1 MTNERRGANIRPAKR
16 EGENDVKYLR
26 LLVPAFLLMAAMVA
40 LGQPAAAHERRLVAV
55 IHGAGLST
63 MDAMG
68 NLRGPTSFTID
79 ARLYSDGSATGWI
92 YCADLKG
99 SINPADGSGVEG
111 VVAGPVSRWSRV
123 NGKIALTATLTL
135 AGTPLVLSS
144 TVTIQ
149 KFGGAGKGHWT
160 MSLPAFE
167 TPGGPPTC
175 SEAIT
180 SGRLVI
186 DYSNREDED

>member
-1 MTNERRGANIRPAKR
+1 MRH
-16 EGENDVKYLR
+16 LR
-26 LLVPAFLLMAAMVA
+26 FLLPAFLLIAAMA
-40 LGQPAAAHERRLVAV
+40 TSGQPAAAHERRLVAV

-63 MDAMG
+63 MDTMG
-68 NLRGPTSFTID
+68 NFRGPTAFTIH

-99 SINPADGSGVEG
+99 SINPADGSSVEG
-111 VVAGPVSRWSRV
+111 VVAGPVTRWTRV
-123 NGKIALTATLTL
+123 HGKIALIGTLTIVGDPSHTVF
-135 AGTPLVLSS
+135 AS

-160 MSLPAFE
+160 MSIPAFE
-167 TPGGPPTC
+167 APGGPPTC

-180 SGRLVI
+180 SGRLDI

>member
-1 MTNERRGANIRPAKR
+1 M
-16 EGENDVKYLR
+16 R
-26 LLVPAFLLMAAMVA
+26 LLLPAFLLMAAMVTS
-40 LGQPAAAHERRLVAV
+40 GQPAAAREGVRLVAV

-68 NLRGPTSFTID
+68 NFRGPTAFTID

-92 YCADLKG
+92 YCADLPG
-99 SINPADGSGVEG
+99 SINPATGLSVEG
-111 VVAGPVSRWSRV
+111 VVAGPVSRWTRV

-135 AGTPLVLSS
+135 AGTTFVLAS

-160 MSLPAFE
+160 MSLPALE
-167 TPGGPPTC
+167 QPGGPPTC

-180 SGRLVI
+180 SGRLDI
-186 DYSNREDED
+186 DYSNREDAD

>member
-1 MTNERRGANIRPAKR
+1 MRR
-16 EGENDVKYLR
+16 EL
-26 LLVPAFLLMAAMVA
+26 
-40 LGQPAAAHERRLVAV
+40 
-55 IHGAGLST
+55 GLST
-63 MDAMG
+63 LLIVNDFTALAMSLPG
-68 NLRGPTSFTID
+68 LHGK
-79 ARLYSDGSATGWI
+79 
-92 YCADLKG
+92 DLMQVG
-99 SINPADGSGVEG
+99 GG
-111 VVAGPVSRWSRV
+111 
-123 NGKIALTATLTL
+123 TLTL

-180 SGRLVI
+180 SGRLDI